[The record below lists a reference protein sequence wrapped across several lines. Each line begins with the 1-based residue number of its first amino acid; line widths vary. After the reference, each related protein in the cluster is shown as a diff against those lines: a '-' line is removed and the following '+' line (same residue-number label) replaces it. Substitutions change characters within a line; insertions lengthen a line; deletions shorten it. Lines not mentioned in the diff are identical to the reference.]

1 MVLETKKVYKK
12 KGASSLY
19 MSILFLIISIL
30 LTLGIYFYNINLIST
45 NNELDNEIN
54 IKQSSIEEL
63 EKDSNIVISSL
74 YNSNRNSI
82 KKLNDYSNI
91 TVFINHVL
99 KLSRIYGVDFKWFN
113 YSGWRLWLSVTSSSD
128 SWWSINYKKVAKFIS
143 DYRKNE
149 NKQALFDLGLVK
161 NIVTKNQWVDN
172 VFNITLTLKNDLSKI
187 LSVAKQKKEEILEK
201 QKEEEKKKID
211 AFNKRKEALIKKQKE
226 AQKTSSGSISE

>member
-99 KLSRIYGVDFKWFN
+99 KLSRIYGVDFK
-113 YSGWRLWLSVTSSSD
+113 
-128 SWWSINYKKVAKFIS
+128 
-143 DYRKNE
+143 
-149 NKQALFDLGLVK
+149 
-161 NIVTKNQWVDN
+161 
-172 VFNITLTLKNDLSKI
+172 
-187 LSVAKQKKEEILEK
+187 
-201 QKEEEKKKID
+201 
-211 AFNKRKEALIKKQKE
+211 
-226 AQKTSSGSISE
+226 